1 MNATRSRG
9 TEPAPATYSLQC
21 GVWNKPGF
29 YNSERMRPP
38 DGFDCI
44 KLTRQVARCVVS
56 RCVVSRCV
64 PFVQFVQCEG
74 SGRFGKHLPV
84 ELNHRGK

>member
-1 MNATRSRG
+1 
-9 TEPAPATYSLQC
+9 
-21 GVWNKPGF
+21 
-29 YNSERMRPP
+29 MRPP

-64 PFVQFVQCEG
+64 VSRCVVSRCVPFVQFVQCEE